1 MPGLGCG
8 EYGRV
13 AMGDCGEGFCHGV
26 RGDID
31 NGACVG
37 NGEMGVMEVAVGPG
51 LSTPGDCFLE
61 SGKVVIVDFMGGLLF
76 GLEDG

>member
-1 MPGLGCG
+1 MGRG

-31 NGACVG
+31 NGACVS
-37 NGEMGVMEVAVGPG
+37 NGEMGVVEVAVSPG
-51 LSTPGDCFLE
+51 VAVFGNSLSE
-61 SGKVVIVDFMGGLLF
+61 SGKVVIVDFMGSFLF